1 MEPSTIVTVRVQVID
16 LKSFTLDLQV
26 PTYLPARDLTQRIA
40 RDAGLEAHGGDGKR
54 RIYYLRARGRLL
66 EDNESLEDLGV
77 VNGELVYL
85 LPQPPPGSGVVEQP
99 PDYPITHDYAG
110 AGGWMLFGSLCGV
123 VVWAVGWGVAL
134 TDSRGWVITTLPG
147 FALGL
152 LCASLARHA
161 WGGAAN
167 RVRVA
172 ATALFLAIAIIFVAF
187 LTPVIVND
195 AEFLDVYSSA
205 IPGFVLG
212 VGGVFVGWLAWWG
225 AVEPLPARAKQ
236 AVEAEAAEVAVV
248 PCAICVQPVLAQVRH
263 ECAHGCGRVFHAG
276 CHRAKT
282 STYRGDP
289 NKCATC
295 GVRVA

>member
-1 MEPSTIVTVRVQVID
+1 
-16 LKSFTLDLQV
+16 
-26 PTYLPARDLTQRIA
+26 
-40 RDAGLEAHGGDGKR
+40 
-54 RIYYLRARGRLL
+54 
-66 EDNESLEDLGV
+66 
-77 VNGELVYL
+77 
-85 LPQPPPGSGVVEQP
+85 
-99 PDYPITHDYAG
+99 
-110 AGGWMLFGSLCGV
+110 MLFGSLCGV
-123 VVWAVGWGVAL
+123 VVWAVAWGVAL
-134 TDSRGWVITTLPG
+134 TDSRGLVITTLPG

-236 AVEAEAAEVAVV
+236 AVEAEAAEVVV

-276 CHRAKT
+276 CHRAKA